1 MSNAASASST
11 VQSRITSRS
20 VLNGVSIPGR
30 YAARRPIVP
39 GSKCSED
46 EHFTPDDVGMEILE
60 GIAVLKV
67 TSVAQWREWLA
78 AASVPSV
85 WLVLRRKGS
94 PEPGV
99 LVHEAMEQALCFG
112 WIDSKALR
120 RDAFSTYLCFTPRNP
135 RSTWSKVNRE
145 RVARLTSAGQMTPG
159 GQAMVDLARRTGT
172 WDALAEAQDGVVPP
186 DLRRAFDGGAAGALR
201 GVPAAA

>member
-1 MSNAASASST
+1 
-11 VQSRITSRS
+11 
-20 VLNGVSIPGR
+20 
-30 YAARRPIVP
+30 
-39 GSKCSED
+39 
-46 EHFTPDDVGMEILE
+46 METLE

-78 AASVPSV
+78 AAAAPSV

-120 RDAFSTYLCFTPRNP
+120 RDASSTYLCFTPRNP
-135 RSTWSKVNRE
+135 KSTWSKVNRE
-145 RVARLTSAGQMTPG
+145 RAARLTTAGLMTPR

-186 DLRRAFDGGAAGALR
+186 DLRRAFD
-201 GVPAAA
+201 PAAAAHFAAFPPSSRRLILEWIAKAKRPETRQRRIATTVELARENRRAAHPKAA

>member
-1 MSNAASASST
+1 
-11 VQSRITSRS
+11 
-20 VLNGVSIPGR
+20 
-30 YAARRPIVP
+30 
-39 GSKCSED
+39 
-46 EHFTPDDVGMEILE
+46 MEILE

-78 AASVPSV
+78 AASLPSV

-135 RSTWSKVNRE
+135 KSTWSKVNRE
-145 RVARLTSAGQMTPG
+145 RVTRLTSAGLMTPG

-186 DLRRAFDGGAAGALR
+186 DLRRAFDG
-201 GVPAAA
+201 VAAAHFAAFPPSSRRLILEWIAKAKRPETRQRRITTTVELARENRRAAHPKAA